1 MAELADAHGS
11 GPCEGNFMEVRIL
24 LSAPI
29 KTQSLCSEFFLWDR
43 DYYALSSPFCWNGM
57 NNKLES
63 LE

>member
-43 DYYALSSPFCWNGM
+43 NYYALSSLFC
-57 NNKLES
+57 
-63 LE
+63 